1 MRCLTALLSAGEM
14 AGGEVCS
21 ENKAWAVASR
31 HSFFL
36 EDTNVVFN
44 GHWPHAHSLARRNVL
59 CLGRTPVIKAV
70 TVGREK
76 PALQVLSLSF
86 SCRKK
91 ECVLTSDF
99 PPCLFSGSMNCPACT
114 GSFSFLSYSCPCF
127 TARASP
133 EYNVKIQNS
142 EETQFGREASTYLP
156 VKSCDK
162 KINSS
167 IWHML
172 SFWACFLCVL
182 LKRKRERK
190 KILKQNSLS
199 CRILFGQ
206 FA

>member
-76 PALQVLSLSF
+76 PALQVLGLSF

-99 PPCLFSGSMNCPACT
+99 PPCPFSGSMNCPACT
-114 GSFSFLSYSCPCF
+114 GSFGFLSYSCPFF

-162 KINSS
+162 
-167 IWHML
+167 
-172 SFWACFLCVL
+172 
-182 LKRKRERK
+182 
-190 KILKQNSLS
+190 
-199 CRILFGQ
+199 
-206 FA
+206 

>member
-1 MRCLTALLSAGEM
+1 MHCLTAPLSAGEM

-44 GHWPHAHSLARRNVL
+44 GHWPHAHTPARRNVL

-70 TVGREK
+70 AVGREK
-76 PALQVLSLSF
+76 PALQVLGLSV

-99 PPCLFSGSMNCPACT
+99 PPRPFSGSMNCPACT
-114 GSFSFLSYSCPCF
+114 GSFSFLSYSCSFF

-133 EYNVKIQNS
+133 EYNIKIQNS
-142 EETQFGREASTYLP
+142 EETQFGREASPYPT

-162 KINSS
+162 
-167 IWHML
+167 
-172 SFWACFLCVL
+172 
-182 LKRKRERK
+182 
-190 KILKQNSLS
+190 
-199 CRILFGQ
+199 
-206 FA
+206 